1 MELSELFV
9 SHKQVDP
16 VVFLPQMFPEDKPLY
31 LNTDR
36 VKKVIGGDDTS
47 DWKVEDNTD
56 PSFSTQGW
64 KVKSTHTTPEVN
76 NQNVSQNVSQNTD
89 YAARLRSFIIGE
101 EGFRERAYKDGKYY
115 SIGYGFN
122 GPQYKEGD
130 IMTREEA
137 EAELTR
143 QLQTREDRYKKRFG
157 NKWDNL
163 TDNQR
168 IALLSY
174 GYNTGDNNII
184 NGNIA
189 KYLDAGDLTKVR
201 DSLSINTFKGAYH
214 KGLDAR
220 RKRERELFDS

>member
-16 VVFLPQMFPEDKPLY
+16 VVFLPQMLPEDKPLY
-31 LNTDR
+31 INTDR
-36 VKKVIGGDDTS
+36 VKKVIGSDDMS
-47 DWKVEDNTD
+47 DWKVGDDTD
-56 PSFSTQGW
+56 PPFSTQGW
-64 KVKSTHTTPEVN
+64 KVKFAHTTPEVN
-76 NQNVSQNVSQNTD
+76 NQNVSYNTD
-89 YAARLRSFIIGE
+89 YATRLRAFIIGE
-101 EGFRERAYKDGKYY
+101 EGFREKAYKDGKYY

-137 EAELTR
+137 DAELTR
-143 QLQTREDRYKKRFG
+143 QLHTREAKYKKRFG
-157 NKWDNL
+157 DKWDNL

-189 KYLDAGDLTKVR
+189 KYLDEGNLTQVR
-201 DSLSINTFKGAYH
+201 DALSINTFKGVYH